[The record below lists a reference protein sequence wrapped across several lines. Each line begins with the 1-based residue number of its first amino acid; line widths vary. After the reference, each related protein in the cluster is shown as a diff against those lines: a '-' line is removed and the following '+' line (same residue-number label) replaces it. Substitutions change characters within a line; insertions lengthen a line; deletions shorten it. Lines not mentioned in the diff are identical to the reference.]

1 MERIF
6 NYRNMS
12 VILDYISD
20 GVQVIDQE
28 GRLIYCNRRAAVLDD
43 INIENSIGKH
53 ILDIYP
59 SLTVETSTLL
69 KVVKGGHPILNHEQ
83 SYTTYKGNLVTT
95 VNSTLPIRVG
105 KEILGAIEVSHNIT
119 EFKMLS
125 ERVVDLQNKVYGGKA
140 KLSEE
145 SAVYCFDDIVTNS
158 DEMNHLKAI
167 AMRIALADIPILVH
181 GDTGTGKEL
190 VVQSIHNASLRR
202 KKAFIAQNCAAIPAT
217 LLEGILFGTVKGSFT
232 GATDRPGLLEL
243 ADGGTLFLDEINSMP
258 LELQGKFLRVLQ
270 DGKVRRVGDTKTRS
284 VDVRIIAAMNID
296 PQLGVEEGHIRKD
309 LYFRLNT
316 VTLSIPKLSERP
328 EDIMLLARHFVAR
341 FNDRL
346 YLDVKGF
353 SREVEKLFMNYPWPG
368 NVRELEHVIEGA
380 MNLVDGRYITKD
392 VLPKHLQQFETKSK
406 LLFEDQN
413 VTLSVALERAENEMI
428 HKALKATAN
437 NVTKAAEILGIPRQT
452 LQSKI
457 KKRNEIAQKIED
469 EETNIAE

>member
-20 GVQVIDQE
+20 GVQVIDE
-28 GRLIYCNRRAAVLDD
+28 DGRLIYCNRRAAVLDD
-43 INIENSIGKH
+43 INIENSIGQH

-59 SLTVETSTLL
+59 SLTAETSTLL
-69 KVVKGGHPILNHEQ
+69 KVLKSGHPILNHEQ
-83 SYTTYKGNLVTT
+83 SYTTYKGNDVTT
-95 VNSTLPIRVG
+95 INSTLPIRVG
-105 KEILGAIEVSHNIT
+105 KEILGAIEVARNIT
-119 EFKMLS
+119 EVKALS
-125 ERVVDLQNKVYGGKA
+125 EQVVDLQRKVYGEKS

-145 SAVYCFDDIVTNS
+145 TAVYCFDDIITQS
-158 DEMNHLKAI
+158 SEMNHLKAVAMKI
-167 AMRIALADIPILVH
+167 ATAEIPVLVH

-190 VVQSIHNASLRR
+190 VVQSIHNASKR
-202 KKAFIAQNCAAIPAT
+202 KSKAFIAQNCAAIPAT

-270 DGKVRRVGDTKTRS
+270 DGRVRRVGDTKMRS
-284 VDVRIIAAMNID
+284 VDVRVVAAMNID
-296 PQLGVEEGHIRKD
+296 PQLGVAEGLIRKD

-316 VTLSIPKLSERP
+316 VTLSIPRLAERK

-346 YLDVKGF
+346 YRDVKGF
-353 SREVEKLFMNYPWPG
+353 SRDVEKLFMEYSWPG

-392 VLPKHLQQFETKSK
+392 VLPKHLQHFRADAEEGSGEEGLTQALIKAERRIIEEA
-406 LLFEDQN
+406 LMAHGGN
-413 VTLSVALERAENEMI
+413 VSRAA
-428 HKALKATAN
+428 KALG
-437 NVTKAAEILGIPRQT
+437 VPRQT
-452 LQSKI
+452 LQSKM
-457 KKRNEIAQKIED
+457 KKLDCR
-469 EETNIAE
+469 